1 MTQLLSSEEE
11 RIGKEIVNASFIVH
25 KALGPGLLEKVYEV
39 CLSHELR
46 KAGLNVD
53 RQLDIPIIY
62 DGIIFEEGLRL
73 DLLVDNKVII
83 ELKAVDIVNPVWEAQ
98 IISHLHLTGKRL
110 GYLINFNVPLIK
122 DGIRRYVN
130 TK

>member
-1 MTQLLSSEEE
+1 MTQLLSTEEE

-25 KALGPGLLEKVYEV
+25 KALDPGLLEKVYEV
-39 CLSHELR
+39 CLSHELK

-53 RQLDIPIIY
+53 RQLDIPIVY
-62 DGIIFEEGLRL
+62 DGITFEEGLRL
-73 DLLVDNKVII
+73 DLLVDKKVII

-122 DGIRRYVN
+122 DGIRRFIN

>member
-1 MTQLLSSEEE
+1 
-11 RIGKEIVNASFIVH
+11 
-25 KALGPGLLEKVYEV
+25 LGPGLLEKVYEV

-46 KAGLNVD
+46 KLGLNVE
-53 RQLDIPIIY
+53 RQLDIPIVY
-62 DGIIFEEGLRL
+62 DGLTFEEGLRL
-73 DLLVDNKVII
+73 DLLVENKVVI

-98 IISHLHLTGKRL
+98 IISHLMLTGKRL